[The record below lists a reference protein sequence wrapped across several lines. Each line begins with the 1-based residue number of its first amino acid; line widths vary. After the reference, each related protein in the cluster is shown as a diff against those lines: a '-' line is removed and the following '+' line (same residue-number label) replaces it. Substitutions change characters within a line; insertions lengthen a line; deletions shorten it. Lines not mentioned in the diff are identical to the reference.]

1 MQQVLNANDRNKT
14 FFQFLVLFLV
24 TVMLVVGAVYFNYQM
39 PGRINS
45 MLQNEISMQ
54 QSEAQYQRK
63 FVSRMQEARTYL
75 DSMSKSGANANLLD
89 MQLTER
95 MTELLNLQQK
105 DSSLY
110 GQMNEAIIETFL
122 ELQQAKKS
130 LVGAGG
136 NGEKISMLETE
147 LNRVK
152 GELSTAQGQLDHFRK
167 GVSN

>member
-1 MQQVLNANDRNKT
+1 MQQVINAKDRNKA
-14 FFQFLVLFLV
+14 FFQFLGLFLV
-24 TVMLVVGAVYFNYQM
+24 TVILVVGAVYFNYQM

-45 MLQNEISMQ
+45 MLRDEIGMQ
-54 QSEAQYQRK
+54 QSEAQYQQK

-75 DSMSKSGANANLLD
+75 DSMGKSGVNGNLLD

-110 GQMNEAIIETFL
+110 GQMNKVIVETFL
-122 ELQQAKKS
+122 ELQQTKKS

-136 NGEKISMLETE
+136 NAEKISMLETE
-147 LNRVK
+147 LNKVK
-152 GELSTAQGQLDHFRK
+152 GELSMAQGQLDNFRK
-167 GVSN
+167 GPSH